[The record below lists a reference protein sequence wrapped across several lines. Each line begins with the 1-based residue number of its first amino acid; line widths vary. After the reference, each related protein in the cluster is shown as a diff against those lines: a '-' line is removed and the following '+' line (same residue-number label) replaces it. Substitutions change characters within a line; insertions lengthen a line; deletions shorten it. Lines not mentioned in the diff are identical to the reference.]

1 MILDSMSDLFSELQ
15 WRGLVYDSTEGA
27 ADVIANRK
35 VTLYAGFD
43 ATASSLHIGHLLP
56 VLGLARAQR
65 FGHKPIA
72 LVGGGTGLIGDPS
85 GKSAERNLL
94 TLDEVRSNAE
104 GVRDQLT
111 RFLEFGSDANGAL
124 LENNADW
131 LTTVTAM
138 EFLRDVGKY
147 FTVNQMIAKESVKR
161 RMESDDG
168 ISYTEFSYSLLQ
180 SYDYLILHDRFSCTL
195 QIGGSDQ
202 WGNIVAGCDLIRRRR
217 GALAHGLVM
226 PLIMTAAGTK
236 FGKTEAGA
244 VWLDPTRTSPFQFY
258 QFWLNVDDRDV
269 ISYLK
274 YFTFR
279 TEDEIAELERE
290 TQDHPERRVA
300 QRELARDVTAM
311 VHGREQVVRAE
322 RAASVLFSGSLAEAS
337 VDDILTVFE
346 DAPSI
351 SIESGSLQSG
361 IGAADLAVRAGLA
374 ASKGEAGRLIKQGG
388 LYVNDRRLSDERGQ
402 ITMDDAIGR
411 SVIVLRKGQ
420 RERRIVKVEG
430 A

>member
-1 MILDSMSDLFSELQ
+1 MSDLFSELH
-15 WRGLVYDSTEGA
+15 WRGLVYDSTEGTSGA
-27 ADVIANRK
+27 LADRK
-35 VTLYAGFD
+35 LTLYAGFD

-85 GKSAERNLL
+85 GKSVERNLL
-94 TLDEVRSNAE
+94 TLEEVRANAE
-104 GVRDQLT
+104 GVRSQLA
-111 RFLEFGSDANGAL
+111 RFLEFGSGSAGAL

-180 SYDYLILHDRFSCTL
+180 SYDYLILHDRFGCTL

-217 GALAHGLVM
+217 SAQTHGLVM

-244 VWLDPTRTSPFQFY
+244 VWLDATRTSPFRFY

-269 ISYLK
+269 MSYLK
-274 YFTFR
+274 YLTFR
-279 TEDEIAELERE
+279 TQEQIAELALE
-290 TQDHPERRVA
+290 TQEHPERRAA
-300 QRELARDVTAM
+300 QRELAREVTTL
-311 VHGREQVVRAE
+311 VHGPDHVIRAE
-322 RAASVLFSGSLAEAS
+322 RAASVLFGGSLAEAT
-337 VDDILTVFE
+337 VDEILMVFD

-351 SIESGSLQSG
+351 SLSGSSLEGG

-388 LYVNDRRLSDERGQ
+388 LYVNDRRLTDERGQ
-402 ITMDDAIGR
+402 ITMADAIGG

-420 RERRIVKVEG
+420 RERRIVKIG
-430 A
+430 D